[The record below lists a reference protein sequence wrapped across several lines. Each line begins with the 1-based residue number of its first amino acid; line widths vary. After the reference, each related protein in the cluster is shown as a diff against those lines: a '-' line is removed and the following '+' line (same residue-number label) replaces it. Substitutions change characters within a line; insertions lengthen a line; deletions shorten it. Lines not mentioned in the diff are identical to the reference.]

1 MIYFRMGKLEAL
13 QKKIDQ
19 IADKVRHLRYI
30 LIALMSGIIG
40 TVFGISQNKIIDD
53 VIVDIFLF
61 AGTLGLIGISIL
73 IRAEEKKRNKLIEEL
88 EETQKD

>member
-1 MIYFRMGKLEAL
+1 MGKLEAL

-53 VIVDIFLF
+53 IIVNIFLF
-61 AGTLGLIGISIL
+61 AGTIALMGISFL
-73 IRAEEKKRNKLIEEL
+73 IKVEEKKRNKLIDEL
-88 EETQKD
+88 ETVEKD

>member
-1 MIYFRMGKLEAL
+1 MGKLEAL

-53 VIVDIFLF
+53 IIVNIFLF
-61 AGTLGLIGISIL
+61 AGTIALMGISFL
-73 IRAEEKKRNKLIEEL
+73 IRVEEKKRNKLIDEL
-88 EETQKD
+88 ETVEKD

>member
-1 MIYFRMGKLEAL
+1 MGKLEAL

-40 TVFGISQNKIIDD
+40 TVFGISQNKIVDD
-53 VIVDIFLF
+53 VIVNILLF
-61 AGTLGLIGISIL
+61 AGTIGLIGISVL
-73 IRAEEKKRNKLIEEL
+73 IRVEEKKRNKLIDEL
-88 EETQKD
+88 EKTQKD

>member
-1 MIYFRMGKLEAL
+1 MGKLEAL

-40 TVFGISQNKIIDD
+40 TLFGISQNKIIDNIL
-53 VIVDIFLF
+53 VNIFLI
-61 AGTLGLIGISIL
+61 AGTVVLIGISFL
-73 IRAEEKKRNKLIEEL
+73 IRLEEKKRNKLIDEL
-88 EETQKD
+88 EKTPKDEI